1 MAAVHF
7 LELISLPVQLMA
19 FHRHQIGRILLCL
32 ITQQLQ
38 EEDEVTIRGADHNRF
53 AANLNELTVLLF

>member
-1 MAAVHF
+1 
-7 LELISLPVQLMA
+7 MA